1 MRKNTYIAL
10 LIPIIIFI
18 FVAIST
24 ANEDAGTVVE
34 KVEDPEGV
42 GIVID
47 KADGNQGIDR
57 CKYCGRFIKNGNIHR
72 DALLIA
78 GRQLEEGLSSRKIK
92 FSGGKE
98 RDQYI
103 NVYIFRFEERK
114 GGNYSVEK
122 PAGVGFHMHL
132 YENGTLK
139 RIFVFDEDQQALT
152 ANVFGIGKFFKRG
165 GKWITAEKLFE
176 EGIEKG
182 LDAFAEDLPRGI
194 EKGSDAPVVTGDV
207 PR

>member
-34 KVEDPEGV
+34 KVEDTEGV

-92 FSGGKE
+92 FCLS
-98 RDQYI
+98 
-103 NVYIFRFEERK
+103 
-114 GGNYSVEK
+114 
-122 PAGVGFHMHL
+122 
-132 YENGTLK
+132 
-139 RIFVFDEDQQALT
+139 
-152 ANVFGIGKFFKRG
+152 
-165 GKWITAEKLFE
+165 
-176 EGIEKG
+176 
-182 LDAFAEDLPRGI
+182 
-194 EKGSDAPVVTGDV
+194 
-207 PR
+207 